1 MPISAK
7 THRISG
13 AQTTSILVV
22 GSSVMLAMWIV
33 VITAVNEAQRTSVQQ
48 LMIVLLASVA
58 TALLCG
64 LVIESRCRAQRE
76 TELAAEQ
83 AKLESTNRQL
93 EESKK
98 RVEEAS
104 TAKSLF
110 LANMS
115 HELRTPLNAII
126 GFSEIIKDQVMGP
139 AATKHYI
146 EYAGDIFY
154 SGQHLLALI
163 ANVLDISKI
172 EAGKMVLDE
181 ELIEID
187 DLVRT
192 SVALLERYG
201 KQNRI
206 ALDANLPKEAPS
218 IRGDKPKLRQVL
230 IDLLSNAM
238 KFSLEEGRVSLR
250 FEFPASGELVM
261 VVADEGIGMSPDEIT
276 IALEPFAQVD
286 NTLVKRFEGTG
297 IGLPL
302 AKRLV
307 DLHGGKL
314 CIESVKHAGT
324 TVRVYLPANR
334 VVRREQTQAANAA

>member
-1 MPISAK
+1 
-7 THRISG
+7 
-13 AQTTSILVV
+13 
-22 GSSVMLAMWIV
+22 
-33 VITAVNEAQRTSVQQ
+33 
-48 LMIVLLASVA
+48 
-58 TALLCG
+58 
-64 LVIESRCRAQRE
+64 
-76 TELAAEQ
+76 
-83 AKLESTNRQL
+83 
-93 EESKK
+93 
-98 RVEEAS
+98 
-104 TAKSLF
+104 
-110 LANMS
+110 MS

-126 GFSEIIKDQVMGP
+126 GFSEIIKDQIMGP

-181 ELIEID
+181 ELIDID
-187 DLVRT
+187 DVVRT

-201 KQNRI
+201 KRNRI
-206 ALDANLPKEAPS
+206 ALDADLPKEAPP

-238 KFSLEEGRVSLR
+238 KFSPEEGRVSLR
-250 FEFPASGELVM
+250 FELAASGELVI
-261 VVADEGIGMSPDEIT
+261 VVSDKGIGMSPDEIT

-307 DLHGGKL
+307 ELHGGKL
-314 CIESVKHAGT
+314 AVDSVKHAGT

-334 VVRREQTQAANAA
+334 VVRREQQAQAANAA